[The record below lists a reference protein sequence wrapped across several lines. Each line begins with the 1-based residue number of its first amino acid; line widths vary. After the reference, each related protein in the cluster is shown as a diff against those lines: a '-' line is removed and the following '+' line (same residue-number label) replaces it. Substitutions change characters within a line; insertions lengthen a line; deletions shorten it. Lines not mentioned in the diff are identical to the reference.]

1 MGERDFGNYF
11 ENYLFLKLKQHDIYY
26 LYEDGIEIDFYIKDL
41 DTLLESKY
49 NSYMDDKQKALFE
62 KTKAREKIVIDSVF
76 KLNESVFNEWPEN
89 YQDLYG
95 SIDDDSFFV
104 NQK

>member
-1 MGERDFGNYF
+1 M
-11 ENYLFLKLKQHDIYY
+11 
-26 LYEDGIEIDFYIKDL
+26 FYIVNIKIYHYENLPEEARKIQDNIL
-41 DTLLESKY
+41 SEKY
-49 NSYMDDKQKALFE
+49 GVIWKYMDDKQKALFE